1 MGVQR
6 HLPALGCP
14 ESWVL
19 RFPSGDANAK
29 VGKMCFAIWPVPG
42 RAARRVDDVTL
53 ERGHL
58 GIDAPPEDE
67 CCAFILLLIS
77 YHIRST
83 LGLASLAV

>member
-19 RFPSGDANAK
+19 RFPSGDANAN
-29 VGKMCFAIWPVPG
+29 VCKMCFAIWPFPG

-53 ERGHL
+53 ER
-58 GIDAPPEDE
+58 EDTW
-67 CCAFILLLIS
+67 ALMHHPKTSVVLLFCF
-77 YHIRST
+77 
-83 LGLASLAV
+83 